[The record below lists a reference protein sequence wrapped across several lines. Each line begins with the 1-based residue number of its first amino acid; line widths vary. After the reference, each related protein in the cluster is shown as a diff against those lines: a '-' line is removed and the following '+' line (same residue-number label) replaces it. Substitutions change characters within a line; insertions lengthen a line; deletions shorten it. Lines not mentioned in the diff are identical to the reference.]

1 MTSHTESRIVPYS
14 ADLMYAIV
22 ADVERYPQFV
32 PWCVAL
38 RILKRETVGPR
49 EILLCE
55 IIVGFRGLREK
66 YTSRA
71 TAVARDH
78 RVDVEQV
85 DGMFRKLNTHWRF
98 TPQDEKSCRVDFS
111 IDFEFKS
118 RMLGAVAGAA
128 FGLVVTQM
136 TKAFE
141 ERAKSL
147 TGKKREPERNK
158 P

>member
-14 ADLMYAIV
+14 ADLMFGIA

-38 RILKRETVGPR
+38 RILQRETVGPR

-55 IIVGFRGLREK
+55 TIVGFRGLREK

-71 TAVARDH
+71 TAIAREH
-78 RVDVEQV
+78 RIDVVQV
-85 DGMFRKLNTHWRF
+85 DGMFRTLDTHWRF
-98 TPQDEKSCRVDFS
+98 TPQDENSCRVDFS
-111 IDFEFKS
+111 IDFEFRS

-141 ERAKSL
+141 ERARKLS
-147 TGKKREPERNK
+147 EK
-158 P
+158 PLQ

>member
-1 MTSHTESRIVPYS
+1 MTTHAESRIVPYS
-14 ADLMYAIV
+14 ADLMFGIV
-22 ADVERYPQFV
+22 KDVERYPQFV

-38 RILKRETVGPR
+38 RILKRKTAGPR

-55 IIVGFRGLREK
+55 TVVGFRGLREK

-71 TAVARDH
+71 IAIARAH

-85 DGMFRKLNTHWRF
+85 DGMFRKLETHWCF

-111 IDFEFKS
+111 IAFEFKN
-118 RMLGAVAGAA
+118 RVLGAVAGTA

-136 TKAFE
+136 TRAFE
-141 ERAKSL
+141 ERARTLSQ
-147 TGKKREPERNK
+147 K
-158 P
+158 PLQQ

>member
-1 MTSHTESRIVPYS
+1 MTSHAESRIVPYP
-14 ADLMYAIV
+14 ADLMFSIV

-38 RILKRETVGPR
+38 RILQRETVGPR

-55 IIVGFRGLREK
+55 TIVGFRGLREK

-71 TAVARDH
+71 TAIAREH
-78 RVDVEQV
+78 RVDVVQV
-85 DGMFRKLNTHWRF
+85 DGMFRKLDTHWKF
-98 TPQDEKSCRVDFS
+98 TPQDEHSCRVDFA

-118 RMLGAVAGAA
+118 RMLSAVAGAA

-141 ERAKSL
+141 NRAKKLS
-147 TGKKREPERNK
+147 EK
-158 P
+158 PL

>member
-38 RILKRETVGPR
+38 RILQRETVGPR
-49 EILLCE
+49 QIMLCE
-55 IIVGFRGLREK
+55 TIVGFRGLREK
-66 YTSRA
+66 YTSRV
-71 TAVARDH
+71 TAIAREH

-85 DGMFRKLNTHWRF
+85 DGMFRKLDTHWRF
-98 TPQDEKSCRVDFS
+98 TPQGEHSCRVDFS
-111 IDFEFKS
+111 IDFEFRS
-118 RMLGAVAGAA
+118 RVLGAVAGAA
-128 FGLVVTQM
+128 FGVVVTQM

-141 ERAKSL
+141 ERARKLS
-147 TGKKREPERNK
+147 EK
-158 P
+158 PLQ